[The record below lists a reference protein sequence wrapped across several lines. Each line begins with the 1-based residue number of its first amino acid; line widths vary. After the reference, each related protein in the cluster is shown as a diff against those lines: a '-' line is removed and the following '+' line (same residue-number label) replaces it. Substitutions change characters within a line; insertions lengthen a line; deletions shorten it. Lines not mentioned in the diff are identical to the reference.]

1 MPKERSPIKL
11 NFFSTHEK
19 FKMTKLIQQT
29 FDQIAQLPEDQQDSL
44 AIYIQKNLIELL
56 KKSEK
61 EKRIA
66 EQKYTIDDFNA
77 ETQQAIKNVE
87 EGKNLSIYNNQDDFY
102 REMGI

>member
-1 MPKERSPIKL
+1 M
-11 NFFSTHEK
+11 
-19 FKMTKLIQQT
+19 
-29 FDQIAQLPEDQQDSL
+29 
-44 AIYIQKNLIELL
+44 IELL

-87 EGKNLSIYNNQDDFY
+87 EGKNLSIYNNPGDFY

>member
-1 MPKERSPIKL
+1 
-11 NFFSTHEK
+11 
-19 FKMTKLIQQT
+19 MTKLIQQT
-29 FDQIAQLPEDQQDSL
+29 FDQIAQLPEDQKDSL

>member
-1 MPKERSPIKL
+1 
-11 NFFSTHEK
+11 
-19 FKMTKLIQQT
+19 MTELIQQT
-29 FDQIAQLPEDQQDSL
+29 FDQISQLPEDQHDSL
-44 AIYIQKNLIELL
+44 AIYIQKNLIEIL

-61 EKRIA
+61 EQRIA

-87 EGKNLSIYNNQDDFY
+87 EGKNLIIYNNQDDFY

>member
-1 MPKERSPIKL
+1 
-11 NFFSTHEK
+11 
-19 FKMTKLIQQT
+19 MTKLIQQT
-29 FDQIAQLPEDQQDSL
+29 FDQIAQLSEEQQDSL
-44 AIYIQKNLIELL
+44 AIYTQKNLIELL